1 MVFGK
6 CWHSHGKPLSSYKMD
21 VRFVSSEPKN
31 VNTKKFLKKLNT
43 LGEVDIPYRRVVQQP
58 QEKSTEA
65 SVHKCGKSRTSKI
78 FKFYDIKRELKRKCV
93 F

>member
-58 QEKSTEA
+58 QEKVQKPQYISAENLELQKFLSFMTL
-65 SVHKCGKSRTSKI
+65 SVN
-78 FKFYDIKRELKRKCV
+78 
-93 F
+93 